1 MAASTTD
8 VGVLLAGGAPFEGLI
23 AQLLL
28 PDNEGR
34 SSAEAVFQ
42 TLKYHPDALVSNF
55 LVVVR
60 SAGDVAHRQFAA
72 VMLKRIL
79 CKDDP
84 PLWAKCSAPVQSHV
98 KNELLNALKEEPE
111 KVVSSKVCD
120 AISEVA
126 SEVFE
131 EPGWP
136 ELPPFLFGCIQSG
149 QPRLMEASLVIFASL
164 AEYHIDVLRS
174 QLPTLV
180 QIFGTCLGH
189 ANEDVQL
196 ASLRVIS
203 NFIQALDEPTDRDKF
218 SHMIPA
224 MLACIGA
231 SLNRQDEASAQ
242 EGLEVFIEVAEA
254 HPRFLRKQLVEVV
267 QAVLQIARAEQL
279 EDATRQLAAEFLV
292 TLCEAREKAP
302 GMMRKLPNFVP
313 NLFETLMMFLL
324 DVEDDEQWHG
334 ADSDQH
340 EEAGAGDR
348 FQFGQECLD
357 RISMSL
363 GGNAIVPAAGVL
375 LPTWLRDG
383 DWRKRHATLIC
394 LAQIAEGCAKVMAK
408 QLGPLTDMCL
418 QGLQDSHAKVRWA
431 ACQALGQMCTDLGP
445 ELQNDHHAKLLPA
458 LMALMDDFN
467 NPRVQAH
474 ACAATVNFADNVEE
488 ELLPPYLDSLI
499 MKLLVL
505 LQHGKKLVQEGAL
518 TAMASIADCS
528 KALFVKYYDTV
539 MPLLSSIL
547 VGATD
552 KAHRL
557 LRAKALECISLV
569 AMAVG
574 KDRFRADAP
583 KVMQLLAQLQASQLD
598 ADDPTLSYML
608 QAGARLCK
616 CLGQDFL
623 PYLEIVMPSLI
634 ASAKIE
640 PEVKFLPYLE
650 IVMPSVIA
658 SAKIEPEVKV
668 RDAED
673 EEEEEEDEDCER
685 ILVGD
690 RLITIRTSSLEEK
703 VTACNMLCC
712 YAEELR
718 EGFLPYV
725 QTVTEIMVPLL
736 KFWFHEEVRRA
747 AANIVPELLHSAVA
761 AASKNQAG
769 VDQAAVAQLLNII
782 FPPLVEALGKEPDVD
797 VLPAMLDAVSSIVD
811 MVEPAMIQEEWVSK
825 AFEKFAKIL
834 TEAEERRVE
843 RLKRQNTEDFDAEE
857 LEALEE
863 ENQQE
868 EELFDQVATCL
879 GTFLKKFNDAVLPL
893 VERIM
898 PQIAPLLEKTRSNE
912 ERRIAVCVVDDLL
925 EHSPAG
931 RVKYAGQVVPVLL
944 EACGAD
950 DPDLRQCSVYGL
962 GVLASKS
969 PELFK
974 PIAQETL
981 KRVLAIVQHPGAK
994 EDENE
999 MATDNA
1005 VSTLG
1010 KILEYHSDV
1019 IDSAAVAAA
1028 WLAALPLTAD
1038 HVEAQGQHALL
1049 MRLLEAREPNVSS
1062 NLPKVAAVLVRVLG
1076 GGTRLITGDVGLRAA
1091 ALLTQLQ
1098 ASVPAEVI
1106 TAAGAAL
1113 SAKQQAAFQV
1123 YMTGVVPES
1132 D

>member
-1 MAASTTD
+1 MESADVSAALS
-8 VGVLLAGGAPFEGLI
+8 GGANFETLV
-23 AQLLL
+23 AQLML

-34 SSAEAVFQ
+34 SNAEALFAR
-42 TLKYHPDALVSNF
+42 LKAHPDALSGCLLATMRTSGNM
-55 LVVVR
+55 
-60 SAGDVAHRQFAA
+60 AHRQFAA
-72 VMLKRIL
+72 VMLKRVL

-84 PLWAKCSAPVQSHV
+84 PLWAKCSAQVQAHI
-98 KNELLNALKEEPE
+98 KNELLAALQEEAD
-111 KVVSSKVCD
+111 KSVASKVCD
-120 AISEVA
+120 TIAEVA
-126 SEVFE
+126 SEIFE
-131 EPGWP
+131 SPGWP
-136 ELPPFLFGCIQSG
+136 ELPPFLFGAIQSG
-149 QPRLMEASLVIFASL
+149 QPRLMEASLVVLASL
-164 AEYHIDVLRS
+164 AEYHMEVLRT

-189 ANEDVQL
+189 ASHEVQL
-196 ASLRVIS
+196 ASLRAIS
-203 NFIQALDEPTDRDKF
+203 NFIQALDEPSDRDKF
-218 SHMIPA
+218 SHMIPG
-224 MLACIGA
+224 MLACIGG
-231 SLNRQDEASAQ
+231 SLNRGDELAAQ
-242 EGLEVFIEVAEA
+242 EGLEVLIEVAEA
-254 HPRFLRKQLVEVV
+254 HPRFLRKQLVDVV

-279 EDATRQLAAEFLV
+279 DDATRQLAAEFLV

-313 NLFETLMMFLL
+313 SLFEMLMTFLM
-324 DVEDDEQWHG
+324 DVEDDPLWHS
-334 ADSDQH
+334 ADTDQH

-363 GGNAIVPAAGVL
+363 GGNAIVPAAGQL
-375 LPTWLRDG
+375 LPTWLRDA
-383 DWRKRHATLIC
+383 DWRRRHATLIC
-394 LAQIAEGCAKVMAK
+394 LAQIAEGCAKLMQK

-418 QGLQDSHAKVRWA
+418 SGLQDSHPKVRWA

-445 ELQNDHHAKLLPA
+445 ELQTAHHAKLLPA

-518 TAMASIADCS
+518 TAMASIADSS
-528 KALFVKYYDTV
+528 KALFIKYYDTV

-574 KDRFRADAP
+574 RDRFRADAV
-583 KVMQLLAQLQASQLD
+583 KVMQLLQQLQASEMD
-598 ADDPTLSYML
+598 TDDPTLGYML

-616 CLGQDFL
+616 CLGQEFL
-623 PYLEIVMPSLI
+623 PYLEIVMPSL
-634 ASAKIE
+634 
-640 PEVKFLPYLE
+640 L
-650 IVMPSVIA
+650 A

-668 RDAED
+668 RDAEED
-673 EEEEEEDEDCER
+673 NNDDEDEDCEK

-725 QTVTEIMVPLL
+725 QPVTEVMVPLL

-747 AANIVPELLHSAVA
+747 AANIVPELLHSVVA
-761 AASKNQAG
+761 ASSKQAAG
-769 VDQAAVAQLLNII
+769 VNDAAVAQLMGVI
-782 FPPLVEALGKEPDVD
+782 FPPLIEALGKEPDVD

-811 MVEPAMIQEEWVSK
+811 VVEPSMLQEEWVGSS
-825 AFEKFAKIL
+825 FEKFSKIL
-834 TEAEERRVE
+834 SEADERRQE
-843 RLKRQNTEDFDAEE
+843 RLKRQGTEDFDEEE

-863 ENQQE
+863 ENQAE

-879 GTFLKKFNDAVLPL
+879 GTFLKKFGDAVLPY
-893 VERIM
+893 VERVM
-898 PQIAPLLEKTRSNE
+898 GQIAPLLDKGRSHE

-931 RVKYAGQVVPVLL
+931 RAKYAAQVVPMLL
-944 EACGAD
+944 ESCAAAD
-950 DPDLRQCSVYGL
+950 ADLRQCSVYGL

-969 PELFK
+969 PELFR
-974 PIAQETL
+974 PYADGAL
-981 KRVLAIVQHPGAK
+981 KQVLAIVQHPAAK
-994 EDENE
+994 EEDNE

-1010 KILEYHSDV
+1010 KILEFHSDAV
-1019 IDSAAVAAA
+1019 DAAAVAAA
-1028 WLAALPLTAD
+1028 WLGALPLTAD
-1038 HVEAQGQHALL
+1038 HVEAQSQHELL
-1049 MRLLEAREPNVSS
+1049 VRLLEARDPRVSS
-1062 NLPKVAAVLVRVLG
+1062 SLPGVAAILVRVLG
-1076 GGTRLITGDVGLRAA
+1076 GGTRLCSADVGKRGA
-1091 ALLTQLQ
+1091 ALLAEML
-1098 ASVPAEVI
+1098 SMPVPADAI
-1106 TAAGAAL
+1106 ATAGAAMTP
-1113 SAKQQAAFQV
+1113 KQQAALQA
-1123 YMTGVVPES
+1123 YMAGGVP
-1132 D
+1132 DDA